1 MSRSEL
7 KQIIKEVVDSVRNEV
22 LSEDYFA
29 RVKATP
35 LDKFVA
41 QELSEADI
49 AANRA
54 DVIGSWLLIH

>member
-7 KQIIKEVVDSVRNEV
+7 KQIIKEVVDSARNEV

-41 QELSEADI
+41 QELSEADM
-49 AANRA
+49 
-54 DVIGSWLLIH
+54 LYT